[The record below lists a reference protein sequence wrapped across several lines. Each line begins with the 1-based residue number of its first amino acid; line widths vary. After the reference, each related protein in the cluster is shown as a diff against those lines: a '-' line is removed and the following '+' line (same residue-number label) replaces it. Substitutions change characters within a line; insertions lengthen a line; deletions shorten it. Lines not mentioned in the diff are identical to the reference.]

1 MDRHSFF
8 TSIKSRLI
16 FLYLII
22 FLISYIGL
30 SIFLYNKLRDTVISS
45 VDNHL
50 YSEVQLLANLLN
62 VKEGNEYLKFDLRK
76 LGKAEV
82 GKYAVSLSGHY
93 YQIVSPEGIIIARS
107 PSLLITDVSLPV
119 MPESLN
125 PSYTIIEG
133 PDGSPLRLITQ
144 SFRLKT
150 GTIIIQAGGT
160 SRKSYRFLSTFRN
173 TILLALPIVFAFS
186 WIGITIIT
194 GWSFNNLD
202 IFLRKIGEV
211 TEKNLNERIEEGM
224 IDKEFRPLASN
235 FNIMMDRIGDA
246 FSQRIKFL
254 SNTSHELKTPITI
267 IKSYCD
273 ITLRRQRTPSMY
285 KDTLYRIAETVD
297 KMNDTISK
305 ILRISRS
312 EADLFLLRPLNID
325 LRKII
330 TRVIK
335 LYKPYAST
343 LGIMITVK
351 GGPLKILGDKEKLT
365 ETFTNLID
373 NAIKY
378 NKLGGTIDID
388 IAAKNGEAIVTMTN
402 TGTAIPHTEKEN
414 IFERF
419 YRIETA
425 ASSVHGS
432 GLGLSI
438 AKSIIEAHGGRIEVK
453 NTSEK
458 ENSFIVYLKNELPKM
473 AKNERIGEKKTS

>member
-1 MDRHSFF
+1 
-8 TSIKSRLI
+8 
-16 FLYLII
+16 
-22 FLISYIGL
+22 
-30 SIFLYNKLRDTVISS
+30 
-45 VDNHL
+45 
-50 YSEVQLLANLLN
+50 
-62 VKEGNEYLKFDLRK
+62 
-76 LGKAEV
+76 
-82 GKYAVSLSGHY
+82 
-93 YQIVSPEGIIIARS
+93 
-107 PSLLITDVSLPV
+107 

-211 TEKNLNERIEEGM
+211 TENLNERIEEGM

-273 ITLRRQRTPSMY
+273 ITLCRQRTPSMY

-312 EADLFLLRPLNID
+312 EADLF
-325 LRKII
+325 
-330 TRVIK
+330 
-335 LYKPYAST
+335 Y
-343 LGIMITVK
+343 
-351 GGPLKILGDKEKLT
+351 
-365 ETFTNLID
+365 
-373 NAIKY
+373 
-378 NKLGGTIDID
+378 
-388 IAAKNGEAIVTMTN
+388 
-402 TGTAIPHTEKEN
+402 
-414 IFERF
+414 
-419 YRIETA
+419 
-425 ASSVHGS
+425 
-432 GLGLSI
+432 
-438 AKSIIEAHGGRIEVK
+438 
-453 NTSEK
+453 
-458 ENSFIVYLKNELPKM
+458 
-473 AKNERIGEKKTS
+473 